1 MTRSDQQVPDVVR
14 TPDAAGGSDPP
25 GPPRSQA
32 QFFVPAPED
41 LPPPE
46 TVFGPGRRRSAGA
59 IPDPA
64 DRRDVHAP
72 HPDGDHTDPA
82 SDDGY
87 PGSLAADGYP
97 GSLRDEGYPGSLPDD
112 GYRSSLR
119 DHGYADPVPDG
130 GRPGPLA
137 GGRYA
142 DPRPGDRYG
151 GPAPDASMFPGIP
164 DAPVL
169 GGVPGPPAAGPVPD
183 APVLAGVPDA
193 PVLAGVPD
201 APVLAGV
208 PDAPVL
214 SPRYDDGPPYDDD
227 PPLARLPAGPKLPAA
242 HHAGAAPAR
251 PRRQAIDRRRL
262 AVVYDIDGPRVRLG
276 VAWFL
281 GALVATLVPL
291 PVAAAVV
298 YAAAAGLAARQL
310 VRAWGSVPWQAD
322 VAAGLGSVPVLA
334 ALAGSQAVVVT
345 CALGA
350 VVAIGCACAPD
361 GARLPGG
368 EGRVA
373 AAGILCLSLVPA
385 LGAASFVLVRR
396 HSVIAALVLLVVASA
411 YEMGDYI
418 VGSGG
423 STPIEGPL
431 AGITTATLLA
441 LPLALVLVEP
451 YDTAGVV
458 LLPLTAVAC
467 PLGQVLAS
475 AVLPGAAAHAPALR
489 RIDTL
494 LLLAPVWAAAAGA
507 I

>member
-1 MTRSDQQVPDVVR
+1 MSRGNQRVPDTVR
-14 TPDAAGGSDPP
+14 TPDP
-25 GPPRSQA
+25 GLPLDPPRSQA

-64 DRRDVHAP
+64 DRREVHAP
-72 HPDGDHTDPA
+72 RPDA
-82 SDDGY
+82 
-87 PGSLAADGYP
+87 
-97 GSLRDEGYPGSLPDD
+97 
-112 GYRSSLR
+112 
-119 DHGYADPVPDG
+119 GYADPAPG
-130 GRPGPLA
+130 GGHASPLREDPGLA
-137 GGRYA
+137 GGYPDPVTGDRHADSSPGVGYA
-142 DPRPGDRYG
+142 DPSPDDRYG
-151 GPAPDASMFPGIP
+151 GPASDGPMF
-164 DAPVL
+164 
-169 GGVPGPPAAGPVPD
+169 
-183 APVLAGVPDA
+183 
-193 PVLAGVPD
+193 
-201 APVLAGV
+201 AGV

-214 SPRYDDGPPYDDD
+214 SPPQDGAPPYADARRHGSGPPLGGVPDA
-227 PPLARLPAGPKLPAA
+227 PVLPAA
-242 HHAGAAPAR
+242 RHALAAP
-251 PRRQAIDRRRL
+251 PSHRRQPVDRHRL

-276 VAWFL
+276 VAWFI
-281 GALVATLVPL
+281 GALVATLVPVAL
-291 PVAAAVV
+291 AAAVV
-298 YAAAAGLAARQL
+298 YAVAAGLAARQL

-334 ALAGSQAVVVT
+334 ALAGPQAVIVA
-345 CALGA
+345 CAVGA
-350 VVAIGCACAPD
+350 VVAIGCAGAPD

-396 HSVIAALVLLVVASA
+396 QSVIAALVLLVVASA

-423 STPIEGPL
+423 STPLEGPL

-458 LLPLTAVAC
+458 LLPLTALAC
-467 PLGQVLAS
+467 PLGQVIAS

-494 LLLAPVWAAAAGA
+494 LLLAPMWAAAAGA
-507 I
+507 L

>member
-1 MTRSDQQVPDVVR
+1 MSRSDQQVPDVVR
-14 TPDAAGGSDPP
+14 TPDPAGRSDA
-25 GPPRSQA
+25 PRSQA

-72 HPDGDHTDPA
+72 HLDGDDAEPA
-82 SDDGY
+82 
-87 PGSLAADGYP
+87 
-97 GSLRDEGYPGSLPDD
+97 PDD
-112 GYRSSLR
+112 RY
-119 DHGYADPVPDG
+119 
-130 GRPGPLA
+130 PGPLR
-137 GGRYA
+137 GDGLPGPLGPGDGYA
-142 DPRPGDRYG
+142 DPRPGDRYA
-151 GPAPDASMFPGIP
+151 GPAPDAPVVAGVP

-169 GGVPGPPAAGPVPD
+169 GGLPGVPAAGPVPD
-183 APVLAGVPDA
+183 APVLSPPYDGPPHHLRPSADNAAPGGVPDA
-193 PVLAGVPD
+193 PVL
-201 APVLAGV
+201 
-208 PDAPVL
+208 
-214 SPRYDDGPPYDDD
+214 
-227 PPLARLPAGPKLPAA
+227 PAA
-242 HHAGAAPAR
+242 RHSGAAPAR
-251 PRRQAIDRRRL
+251 PRRQAIDRHRL

-281 GALVATLVPL
+281 GALVATLIPL
-291 PVAAAVV
+291 PLAAAVV
-298 YAAAAGLAARQL
+298 YAVAAGLAARQL

-334 ALAGSQAVVVT
+334 ALVGPQAVVAT

-350 VVAIGCACAPD
+350 VVAVGCACAPD
-361 GARLPGG
+361 GARLRGG

-423 STPIEGPL
+423 STPVEGPL

-458 LLPLTAVAC
+458 LLPLTALAC
-467 PLGQVLAS
+467 PLGQVVAS
-475 AVLPGAAAHAPALR
+475 AVLPGAAAPAPALR

>member
-1 MTRSDQQVPDVVR
+1 MSRSDQQVPDVVR
-14 TPDAAGGSDPP
+14 TPDPAGRSDA
-25 GPPRSQA
+25 PRSQV

-64 DRRDVHAP
+64 DRRDVYAP
-72 HPDGDHTDPA
+72 HLDGDDAEPA
-82 SDDGY
+82 PDDRY
-87 PGSLAADGYP
+87 PGRLGGDALP
-97 GSLRDEGYPGSLPDD
+97 GPPGPGD
-112 GYRSSLR
+112 
-119 DHGYADPVPDG
+119 GYADPH
-130 GRPGPLA
+130 
-137 GGRYA
+137 
-142 DPRPGDRYG
+142 PGDRYA
-151 GPAPDASMFPGIP
+151 GPGPDAPVVAGVP

-169 GGVPGPPAAGPVPD
+169 GGMPGVPAAGPVPD
-183 APVLAGVPDA
+183 APVLSPPYDGPSHHVRPSADEAAPPGGVPDA
-193 PVLAGVPD
+193 PVL
-201 APVLAGV
+201 
-208 PDAPVL
+208 
-214 SPRYDDGPPYDDD
+214 
-227 PPLARLPAGPKLPAA
+227 PAA
-242 HHAGAAPAR
+242 RHSGAAPAR
-251 PRRQAIDRRRL
+251 PRRQAIDRNRL

-281 GALVATLVPL
+281 GALVATLIPL
-291 PVAAAVV
+291 PLAAAVV
-298 YAAAAGLAARQL
+298 YAVAAGLAARQL

-334 ALAGSQAVVVT
+334 ALVGPQAVVAT

-350 VVAIGCACAPD
+350 VVAVGCACAPD
-361 GARLPGG
+361 GARLRGG

-423 STPIEGPL
+423 STPVEGPL

-458 LLPLTAVAC
+458 LLPLTALAC
-467 PLGQVLAS
+467 PLGQVVAS
-475 AVLPGAAAHAPALR
+475 AVLPGAAAPAPALR

>member
-1 MTRSDQQVPDVVR
+1 MSRGNQRVPDAVR
-14 TPDAAGGSDPP
+14 TPDP
-25 GPPRSQA
+25 GLPLDPPRSQA

-64 DRRDVHAP
+64 DRREVHAP
-72 HPDGDHTDPA
+72 RPDG
-82 SDDGY
+82 
-87 PGSLAADGYP
+87 
-97 GSLRDEGYPGSLPDD
+97 
-112 GYRSSLR
+112 
-119 DHGYADPVPDG
+119 GYADPASGGGQASPLREVPG
-130 GRPGPLA
+130 LA
-137 GGRYA
+137 GGYPDAVTGDRHADPSPGVGYA
-142 DPRPGDRYG
+142 DPSPGVGHADPSPGVGHPDPSPGVGYADPSPDDRYG
-151 GPAPDASMFPGIP
+151 GPASGGPMF
-164 DAPVL
+164 
-169 GGVPGPPAAGPVPD
+169 
-183 APVLAGVPDA
+183 
-193 PVLAGVPD
+193 
-201 APVLAGV
+201 AGV

-214 SPRYDDGPPYDDD
+214 SPLQDGAPPYADAPRHGSGPPLGGVPDA
-227 PPLARLPAGPKLPAA
+227 PVLPAA
-242 HHAGAAPAR
+242 RHALAAP
-251 PRRQAIDRRRL
+251 PSHRRQPVDRHRL

-276 VAWFL
+276 VAWFI
-281 GALVATLVPL
+281 GALVATLVPVAL
-291 PVAAAVV
+291 AAAVV
-298 YAAAAGLAARQL
+298 YAVAAGLAARQL

-334 ALAGSQAVVVT
+334 ALAGPQAVIVA
-345 CALGA
+345 CAVGA

-423 STPIEGPL
+423 STPLEGPL

-458 LLPLTAVAC
+458 LLPLTALAC
-467 PLGQVLAS
+467 PLGQVIAS

-494 LLLAPVWAAAAGA
+494 LLLAPMWAAAAGA
-507 I
+507 L

>member
-1 MTRSDQQVPDVVR
+1 MTRSDQQIPDAVR
-14 TPDAAGGSDPP
+14 TPDPDGPLD
-25 GPPRSQA
+25 PPRSQA

-64 DRRDVHAP
+64 DRRDVHAS
-72 HPDGDHTDPA
+72 HPDG
-82 SDDGY
+82 GY
-87 PGSLAADGYP
+87 PA
-97 GSLRDEGYPGSLPDD
+97 
-112 GYRSSLR
+112 
-119 DHGYADPVPDG
+119 PVPGD
-130 GRPGPLA
+130 
-137 GGRYA
+137 RYA
-142 DPRPGDRYG
+142 DPSPGDRYA
-151 GPAPDASMFPGIP
+151 GPAPDAPMFAGVPDAPALAGMP

-169 GGVPGPPAAGPVPD
+169 GGVH
-183 APVLAGVPDA
+183 
-193 PVLAGVPD
+193 
-201 APVLAGV
+201 
-208 PDAPVL
+208 DAPVL
-214 SPRYDDGPPYDDD
+214 SPPYDDGRPFGDGPPHDAPRYDDAPPFGGVPD
-227 PPLARLPAGPKLPAA
+227 PPVLPAA
-242 HHAGAAPAR
+242 RHAAAAPAR
-251 PRRQAIDRRRL
+251 PRRQAIDRHRL

-291 PVAAAVV
+291 PLAAAVV
-298 YAAAAGLAARQL
+298 YAVAAGFAARQL

-334 ALAGSQAVVVT
+334 ALLGPRAVVVA

-350 VVAIGCACAPD
+350 AVAIGCACAPD

-423 STPIEGPL
+423 STPLEGPL

-458 LLPLTAVAC
+458 LLPLTALAC
-467 PLGQVLAS
+467 PLGQVVAS
-475 AVLPGAAAHAPALR
+475 AVLPGAGAHAPALR

-507 I
+507 L

>member
-1 MTRSDQQVPDVVR
+1 
-14 TPDAAGGSDPP
+14 
-25 GPPRSQA
+25 
-32 QFFVPAPED
+32 VPAPED

-72 HPDGDHTDPA
+72 HPDGDAADSPP
-82 SDDGY
+82 DDGYRGSPREAGY
-87 PGSLAADGYP
+87 PGSLP
-97 GSLRDEGYPGSLPDD
+97 GEGYPGSLPGD
-112 GYRSSLR
+112 GHADPRPDGGYPRPGPG
-119 DHGYADPVPDG
+119 DGYADP
-130 GRPGPLA
+130 RPGD
-137 GGRYA
+137 RYA
-142 DPRPGDRYG
+142 DPRPGDRYADPHPG
-151 GPAPDASMFPGIP
+151 DRYAGRAPGAPLFAGVP

-169 GGVPGPPAAGPVPD
+169 GVPDGPAAGPVPD

-193 PVLAGVPD
+193 PVLS
-201 APVLAGV
+201 APYDHGPPHDGSL
-208 PDAPVL
+208 
-214 SPRYDDGPPYDDD
+214 YDDGPPHDGSLNDDGPPHDGSLYDDG
-227 PPLARLPAGPKLPAA
+227 PPHDHGAPPAGVPAAPVLAAAAVLPAA
-242 HHAGAAPAR
+242 RLTGAAPAR

-281 GALVATLVPL
+281 GALVATLIPL
-291 PVAAAVV
+291 PLAAAVV
-298 YAAAAGLAARQL
+298 YAVAAGLAARQL

-334 ALAGSQAVVVT
+334 ALIGPQAVVAT

-423 STPIEGPL
+423 STPVEGPL

-458 LLPLTAVAC
+458 LVPLTALAC
-467 PLGQVLAS
+467 PLGQVVAS

>member
-1 MTRSDQQVPDVVR
+1 VTRSDQQIPDAVR
-14 TPDAAGGSDPP
+14 TPDPDGPLD
-25 GPPRSQA
+25 PPRSQA

-72 HPDGDHTDPA
+72 PT
-82 SDDGY
+82 
-87 PGSLAADGYP
+87 
-97 GSLRDEGYPGSLPDD
+97 
-112 GYRSSLR
+112 
-119 DHGYADPVPDG
+119 DG
-130 GRPGPLA
+130 G
-137 GGRYA
+137 Y
-142 DPRPGDRYG
+142 
-151 GPAPDASMFPGIP
+151 PAPDAPMF
-164 DAPVL
+164 D
-169 GGVPGPPAAGPVPD
+169 
-183 APVLAGVPDA
+183 GVPDA

-201 APVLAGV
+201 APALGGV

-214 SPRYDDGPPYDDD
+214 GGVPD
-227 PPLARLPAGPKLPAA
+227 PPVLAAA
-242 HHAGAAPAR
+242 RHAAAAPAR
-251 PRRQAIDRRRL
+251 PRRQAIDRHRL

-291 PVAAAVV
+291 PLAAAVV
-298 YAAAAGLAARQL
+298 YAVAAGFAARQL
-310 VRAWGSVPWQAD
+310 VQAWGSVPWQAD

-334 ALAGSQAVVVT
+334 ALLGPRAAVVA

-423 STPIEGPL
+423 STPLEGPL

-458 LLPLTAVAC
+458 LLPLTALAC
-467 PLGQVLAS
+467 PLGQVVAS
-475 AVLPGAAAHAPALR
+475 AVLPGAGAHAPALR

-507 I
+507 L

>member
-1 MTRSDQQVPDVVR
+1 MSRSNQRVPDAVR
-14 TPDAAGGSDPP
+14 PP
-25 GPPRSQA
+25 EQGLPLDPPRSRA

-64 DRRDVHAP
+64 DRREVHAP
-72 HPDGDHTDPA
+72 RP
-82 SDDGY
+82 
-87 PGSLAADGYP
+87 
-97 GSLRDEGYPGSLPDD
+97 DEGYAGPDPIP
-112 GYRSSLR
+112 R
-119 DHGYADPVPDG
+119 DHVADPGPGVGYADPGPDLS
-130 GRPGPLA
+130 PGV
-137 GGRYA
+137 GYA
-142 DPRPGDRYG
+142 DPSPGDRYG
-151 GPAPDASMFPGIP
+151 GPAADGAVF
-164 DAPVL
+164 
-169 GGVPGPPAAGPVPD
+169 
-183 APVLAGVPDA
+183 AGVPDA

-201 APVLAGV
+201 APVLPAARHAA
-208 PDAPVL
+208 AP
-214 SPRYDDGPPYDDD
+214 PGP
-227 PPLARLPAGPKLPAA
+227 RLPPV
-242 HHAGAAPAR
+242 
-251 PRRQAIDRRRL
+251 DRHRL

-276 VAWFL
+276 VAWFI
-281 GALVATLVPL
+281 GALAATLVPL
-291 PVAAAVV
+291 ALAAAVV
-298 YAAAAGLAARQL
+298 YAVAAGLAARQL

-334 ALAGSQAVVVT
+334 ALAGPQAVVVA
-345 CALGA
+345 CAVGA

-368 EGRVA
+368 EGRIA

-423 STPIEGPL
+423 STPLEGPL

-458 LLPLTAVAC
+458 LLPLTALAC
-467 PLGQVLAS
+467 PLGQVIAS
-475 AVLPGAAAHAPALR
+475 AVLPGAAAPAPALR

-494 LLLAPVWAAAAGA
+494 LLLAPVWAVAAGA
-507 I
+507 L

>member
-1 MTRSDQQVPDVVR
+1 VTRSDQQVPDAVR
-14 TPDAAGGSDPP
+14 PPDPAAPLD
-25 GPPRSQA
+25 PPRSQA

-72 HPDGDHTDPA
+72 HTDG
-82 SDDGY
+82 GY
-87 PGSLAADGYP
+87 PP
-97 GSLRDEGYPGSLPDD
+97 
-112 GYRSSLR
+112 
-119 DHGYADPVPDG
+119 
-130 GRPGPLA
+130 
-137 GGRYA
+137 
-142 DPRPGDRYG
+142 
-151 GPAPDASMFPGIP
+151 PDAPMFAGVP

-169 GGVPGPPAAGPVPD
+169 G
-183 APVLAGVPDA
+183 GVPDA

-201 APVLAGV
+201 PPVLA
-208 PDAPVL
+208 A
-214 SPRYDDGPPYDDD
+214 
-227 PPLARLPAGPKLPAA
+227 ARHAA
-242 HHAGAAPAR
+242 AAPAR
-251 PRRQAIDRRRL
+251 PRRQAVDRHRL

-291 PVAAAVV
+291 PLAAAVV
-298 YAAAAGLAARQL
+298 YAVAAGFAARQL

-334 ALAGSQAVVVT
+334 ALLGPRAVVVA

-373 AAGILCLSLVPA
+373 AAGILWLSLVPA

-423 STPIEGPL
+423 STPLEGPL

-458 LLPLTAVAC
+458 LLPLTALAC
-467 PLGQVLAS
+467 PLGQVVAS
-475 AVLPGAAAHAPALR
+475 AVLPGAGAHAPALR

-507 I
+507 L